1 MPSWNVH
8 TAHVERLF
16 SDRSPQA
23 LGIRDAN
30 AFLFGNFVP
39 DIYVGYMV
47 REVTHTIDYRDTH
60 FVDPSYVPEPR
71 YWEFWE
77 RFGLP
82 SADSEGRVSD
92 LVLGVWCHLVADHG
106 YNHEVNAFIKRN
118 GVQSGEK
125 TRVRKQ
131 GDFDLF
137 GRTLDISLECQVTA
151 ALIEQ
156 AATFPQYAIAEADA
170 RAAVA
175 AADAI
180 VRDNAAHHIDQPPAY
195 SLLPSSFF
203 AETFDLVSVRLK
215 SGLEAYAR
223 EGAGAPI
230 LTDAHLDS

>member
-92 LVLGVWCHLVADHG
+92 LVLGVKHLRELYIHDHQPMMILRNWLFYCCLSWYG
-106 YNHEVNAFIKRN
+106 VWSLIIK
-118 GVQSGEK
+118 
-125 TRVRKQ
+125 
-131 GDFDLF
+131 DD
-137 GRTLDISLECQVTA
+137 
-151 ALIEQ
+151 
-156 AATFPQYAIAEADA
+156 
-170 RAAVA
+170 
-175 AADAI
+175 
-180 VRDNAAHHIDQPPAY
+180 
-195 SLLPSSFF
+195 
-203 AETFDLVSVRLK
+203 
-215 SGLEAYAR
+215 
-223 EGAGAPI
+223 
-230 LTDAHLDS
+230 